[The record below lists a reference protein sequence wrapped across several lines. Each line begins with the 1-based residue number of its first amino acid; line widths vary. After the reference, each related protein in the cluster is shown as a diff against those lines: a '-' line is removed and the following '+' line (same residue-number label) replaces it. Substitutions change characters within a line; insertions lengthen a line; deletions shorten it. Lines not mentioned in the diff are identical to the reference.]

1 VTAPPLRP
9 GETVLFGL
17 GANLGNPVEQIR
29 RALAELG
36 RVVEIDA
43 VSSLYRTEPVG
54 FLDQPDFLNLVCSGR
69 TLRPPDEVHREIRRI
84 ERKLGRREAFRNAP
98 RLIDIDLLAHGD
110 RVSDDPALTLP
121 HPRLQE
127 RAFVLV
133 PLEEIAP
140 AWRHPRLGRTVRQLL
155 DALPDDQR
163 VVREGEPP
171 R

>member
-1 VTAPPLRP
+1 VTAAALPRR
-9 GETVLFGL
+9 ETVLLGL
-17 GANLGNPVEQIR
+17 GANLGDPLEQIR
-29 RALAELG
+29 RALGELG

-43 VSSLYRTEPVG
+43 VSSLYRTEPIG
-54 FLDQPDFLNLVCSGR
+54 FRAQPDFLNLVCSGR
-69 TLRPPDEVHREIRRI
+69 THRPPDEIHREIRSI
-84 ERKLGRREAFRNAP
+84 ERKLGRRATFRNAP
-98 RLIDIDLLAHGD
+98 RLIDIDLLAHGE

-133 PLEEIAP
+133 PLAEIAP
-140 AWRHPRLGRTVRQLL
+140 AWRHPRLGRTALQLL
-155 DALPDDQR
+155 DALPADQR